1 MLCKARPKRGKQSP
15 RRKPLP
21 PGAVRGEALGPERR
35 LCAPGKRAAAEG
47 AALRPRPRP
56 RGPAGRR
63 FPGRAAGGRGRR
75 RSHSSIARPLGGQPR
90 RAPGSGP
97 GLRASSGPGR
107 V

>member
-1 MLCKARPKRGKQSP
+1 MPKTQA
-15 RRKPLP
+15 LP
-21 PGAVRGEALGPERR
+21 PGAVVGRPWAPSGGFVRSGSWPPRRERRCAPALG
-35 LCAPGKRAAAEG
+35 
-47 AALRPRPRP
+47 

-97 GLRASSGPGR
+97 GLCASSGPRR